1 MGLDMYL
8 NARKYINKVG
18 NWDNVN
24 LDSSRPY
31 AGAES
36 REYRDVINAANM
48 WDIENVQEPYGA
60 EVQVNVA
67 YWRKANQ
74 IHNWFV
80 ENVQD
85 GEDNCQEY
93 FVSHEKLKKL
103 LEIAREAYDHR
114 DPQLL
119 EPTEGFFF
127 GSTDIDE
134 GYWWDINNT
143 IKQLERITNLEEFD
157 KLAFYYQSSWQSN
170 MSILSRTSQFW
181 TRCDLLCYNGGQLER

>member
-157 KLAFYYQSSWQSN
+157 KLAFYYQSSW
-170 MSILSRTSQFW
+170 
-181 TRCDLLCYNGGQLER
+181 